1 MEFKKDGIYFNGINI
16 SDWAIKD
23 FYKVFMKKDRNY
35 VILADRENALWELY
49 VDNDLVEMARFATK
63 QDAEKRLQEIVDLKE
78 QRDYDVALA
87 WMDLDGELEF

>member
-49 VDNDLVEMARFATK
+49 VDNDLVEMARFATR